1 MKWKKHSN
9 WEDYIIVHKGVLP
22 RNLCKEI
29 ENETLKLMKE
39 NQRIQKY
46 MLTDFDPSIEN
57 DFFKDVT
64 KMCKTIF
71 DPYYYEYA
79 QKFGITYGT
88 LKYDSLSITLYCD
101 GSGKDMHYDSE
112 ILTTDGR
119 TGDHGPVG
127 ASCPVTPADEYGGG
141 ELVFPNQNFKFK
153 PDAGDLVLF
162 PSNFLYPHE
171 VTTINDNRV
180 CVFPYYYVDIPDHS
194 CAEDNLD
201 IKRKERFSDY

>member
-1 MKWKKHSN
+1 MKWKSHKD
-9 WEDYIIVHKGVLP
+9 WKKYIVIHKNVIP
-22 RNLCKEI
+22 KDICEQI
-29 ENETLKLMKE
+29 EYETLKLMKE
-39 NQRIQKY
+39 NDRIQRY
-46 MLTDFDPSIEN
+46 MLTDFDPAIESQ
-57 DFFKDVT
+57 FFKDLIP
-64 KMCKTIF
+64 MCKAIF

-79 QKFGITYGT
+79 QTFGITYGT

-127 ASCPVTPADEYGGG
+127 ATCPMTARGEYDGGV
-141 ELVFPNQNFKFK
+141 LNFPNQDFSYK

-162 PSNFLYPHE
+162 PSNFLFPHE
-171 VTTINDNRV
+171 VTKVNDNRV
-180 CVFPYYYVDIPDHS
+180 CLFPYYYVDIPDHS

-201 IKRKERFSDY
+201 KMRKERFSDY